1 MNRNITGF
9 DFIFRLAVLLT
20 ATVLAVFFFLAGAKT
35 ALAASV
41 KPVSMIEGDLLT
53 AGHVFEGLPAEKATR
68 VLGQAPQPGE
78 DLILNT
84 HTLLRIAVALDLPWR
99 PVTANEQVVLRRAAT
114 VIDQNMIASL
124 IRQELEG
131 HGVEGTFE
139 IGFTSGKPQIILPQ
153 DQPRKAELIEF
164 DYNPQYDRFT
174 AVLAAPSSKK
184 PLSRLTVTGTTERI
198 VSVPVLQSDLKNGD
212 VIGSGDLTWIDTYAK
227 NIQHDMV
234 LHAEDMIG
242 LTPRR
247 MAMAGKPLRSRDL
260 QAPRLVERG
269 DKVTIILQNEQMY
282 LTTEGKALQNG
293 AKGDTVRV
301 VNTGSNRSIDAL
313 VSGSRTVTVMQ

>member
-1 MNRNITGF
+1 MNRNIAGF

-20 ATVLAVFFFLAGAKT
+20 ATTLAIFFFLAGAKT
-35 ALAASV
+35 ALAATL

-53 AGHVFEGLPAEKATR
+53 AGHVFEGIPEEKAAR
-68 VLGQAPQPGE
+68 VLGQAPRPGE
-78 DLILNT
+78 DLILNA
-84 HTLLRIAVALDLPWR
+84 HTLLRIATALDLSWR
-99 PVTANEQVVLRRAAT
+99 PVTASEQVVLRRAAT
-114 VIDQNMIASL
+114 VIDQEIIAD
-124 IRQELEG
+124 IVRQELRS
-131 HGVEGTFE
+131 HGIEGTFE
-139 IGFTSGKPQIILPQ
+139 INFTSGKPQIILPQ
-153 DQPRKAELIEF
+153 DQPQRAELIEL

-174 AVLAAPSSKK
+174 AVLAAPSAQK

-198 VSVPVLQSDLKNGD
+198 VSVPVLKSDLKNGD
-212 VIGSGDLTWIDTYAK
+212 VISSGDLAWIDTYAK

-234 LHAEDMIG
+234 LNAEDMIG

-260 QAPRLVERG
+260 QAPQLVGRG